1 MLPELFTG
9 AFQNVKVNSV
19 QKDLCPE
26 CAKEIAYILNL
37 IKSKKMDSN
46 PMSNMILEIITK

>member
-19 QKDLCPE
+19 QKYLCPE
-26 CAKEIAYILNL
+26 CAKEIARKAIETIGEDRL
-37 IKSKKMDSN
+37 KKYYF
-46 PMSNMILEIITK
+46 EIGE